1 MKSVRSEKGAAVVE
15 FAVLFLLLMVFLFGI
30 IDFGILWVESHY
42 ITNAAREGAR
52 VASKFSDLSDTTA
65 QDKIEEA
72 VKKYLEGIYG
82 TLQTSEVHLS
92 YNAGFPANPDFVEIV
107 VRDGTLNAF
116 NDPADAVSSPPNAVE
131 VQVMVQTAQVW
142 EPVLWDLL
150 ELIPG
155 DNIPAQKQITRNAVF
170 AKDPD

>member
-1 MKSVRSEKGAAVVE
+1 MNSVRSEKGAAVVE
-15 FAVLFLLLMVFLFGI
+15 FAILFLLLMVFLFGI
-30 IDFGILWVESHY
+30 IDFGIIWVESHY

-65 QDKIEEA
+65 QDKIEAA
-72 VKKYLEGIYG
+72 VKNYLEGIYG
-82 TLQTSEVHLS
+82 TLQDSEVDLTYDGS
-92 YNAGFPANPDFVEIV
+92 FPGSPKFVEILV
-107 VRDGTLNAF
+107 THGTLNSF
-116 NDPADAVSSPPNAVE
+116 NDAANQVTSPPNAVE

-150 ELIPG
+150 QLIPG
-155 DNIPAQKQITRNAVF
+155 TDVPAPREITRSAVF

>member
-1 MKSVRSEKGAAVVE
+1 MKSGRSEKGAAVVE

-52 VASKFSDLSDTTA
+52 VGSKISDLSVTAA
-65 QDKIEEA
+65 QDKIEAA

-82 TLQTSEVHLS
+82 TLPTSEVHLS
-92 YNAGFPANPDFVEIV
+92 YDTGFPANPVFVEIV
-107 VRDGTLNAF
+107 VRDGTLNDF
-116 NDPADAVSSPPNAVE
+116 TDPDITSPPNAVQ